1 MQLRASFL
9 SPLLSGSPKKYYC
22 GIAGKLIYG
31 PAVFDGNIGHF
42 GKVIVDNVVR
52 SSGSSVT
59 LRSVKLKISEK
70 KTVRYFCRCFS
81 LTVVP
86 LLKMLSKTCGDK

>member
-31 PAVFDGNIGHF
+31 LALFDGNIGHF
-42 GKVIVDNVVR
+42 GKVIVDQCCQKFGFERNAEICKADNIGEKDGQVFLPMFFTDSRPAAENAVKD
-52 SSGSSVT
+52 
-59 LRSVKLKISEK
+59 LR
-70 KTVRYFCRCFS
+70 
-81 LTVVP
+81 
-86 LLKMLSKTCGDK
+86 

>member
-42 GKVIVDNVVR
+42 GKVIVDQCCQKFGFERKADDIGEKDGQVFLPMFFTDSRPAAENAVKD
-52 SSGSSVT
+52 
-59 LRSVKLKISEK
+59 LR
-70 KTVRYFCRCFS
+70 
-81 LTVVP
+81 
-86 LLKMLSKTCGDK
+86 

>member
-22 GIAGKLIYG
+22 CIAGKLIYG

-42 GKVIVDNVVR
+42 GKVIVDNVAR

-59 LRSVKLKISEK
+59 AEICKADIIGVIDGQVFLPMFFTDSRPAAENAVKDLR
-70 KTVRYFCRCFS
+70 
-81 LTVVP
+81 
-86 LLKMLSKTCGDK
+86 

>member
-42 GKVIVDNVVR
+42 GKVIVDQCYQKFGFERKADDIGGKDGQVFLPMFFTDSRPAAENAVKD
-52 SSGSSVT
+52 
-59 LRSVKLKISEK
+59 LR
-70 KTVRYFCRCFS
+70 
-81 LTVVP
+81 
-86 LLKMLSKTCGDK
+86 